1 MYPGYVLIEESTGY
15 LFKNGGTEMKNVV
28 ITGGSGLLGPAVIK
42 EFLEHDYHVVNA
54 DIKHPKEALCKT
66 VITDLTNLGEVY
78 GVLAGAD
85 AVVHLAAIPV
95 AYSHPNEVTFQNNV
109 MSTYNILEAAGNLG
123 IKKAVI
129 SSSESS
135 YGICFSKQGLTP
147 QYVPIDEDHP
157 QMPEESYGL
166 SKIVN
171 EKTADMI
178 YQRKGMQVVS
188 MRLGN
193 VISPE
198 MYKNFPN
205 FIHDPE
211 QRKTILWSYIDT
223 RDAATAFR
231 LAVETD
237 GLGSVALN
245 IAADDTSMNIES
257 KQLMET
263 CFPTVKD
270 FRKDLSGF
278 ETLLNNE
285 KAKKLLNWKPIHKWR
300 NYVEL

>member
-1 MYPGYVLIEESTGY
+1 
-15 LFKNGGTEMKNVV
+15 MKNIV
-28 ITGGSGLLGPAVIK
+28 ITGGSGLLGPDVIK
-42 EFLEHDYHVVNA
+42 EFLEHGYNVVNA
-54 DIKHPKEALCKT
+54 DMKYPKEALCRT
-66 VITDLTNLGEVY
+66 IITDLTDLGQVH
-78 GVLAGAD
+78 GVLAHAD

-95 AYSHPNEVTFQNNV
+95 AYSHPNEVTFRNNV

-129 SSSESS
+129 TSSESS

-157 QMPEESYGL
+157 QLPEESYGL

-178 YQRKGMQVVS
+178 HQRTGMQVVS
-188 MRLGN
+188 FRLGN

-198 MYKNFPN
+198 MYKNFPG
-205 FIHDPE
+205 FIHQPE

-223 RDAATAFR
+223 RDAATAYR
-231 LAVETD
+231 LAIETE

-245 IAADDTSMNIES
+245 IAADDSSMAIPS
-257 KQLMET
+257 KQLMEECYPSVT
-263 CFPTVKD
+263 N
-270 FRKDLSGF
+270 FRRELTGYESLLS
-278 ETLLNNE
+278 NE
-285 KAKKLLNWKPIHKWR
+285 MAKKLLNWQPVHKWR
-300 NYVEL
+300 DYVTAKANI

>member
-1 MYPGYVLIEESTGY
+1 MP
-15 LFKNGGTEMKNVV
+15 KVV
-28 ITGGSGLLGPAVIK
+28 VTGGSGLLGRDVII
-42 EFLEHDYHVVNA
+42 EFLNHGYEVVNA

-109 MSTYNILEAAGNLG
+109 MSTYNILEAAGTLG

-135 YGICFSKQGLTP
+135 YGICFSKQNLAP
-147 QYVPIDEDHP
+147 KYVPIDEEHP
-157 QMPEESYGL
+157 QLPEESYGL

-178 YQRKGMQVVS
+178 HQRTGMQVVS

-198 MYKNFPN
+198 MYKNFPS
-205 FIHDPE
+205 FIDKPE
-211 QRKTILWSYIDT
+211 LRKTILWSYIDT
-223 RDAATAFR
+223 RDAASAYR

-237 GLGSVALN
+237 GLGSVPLC
-245 IAADDTSMNIES
+245 IAADDSSMDIES
-257 KQLMET
+257 KQLMEI
-263 CFPTVKD
+263 CFPEVKD
-270 FRKDLSGF
+270 FRSDLSGF
-278 ETLLNNE
+278 QSLLSNE
-285 KAKKLLNWKPIHKWR
+285 KAKKLLNWQPIHQWR

>member
-1 MYPGYVLIEESTGY
+1 MQ
-15 LFKNGGTEMKNVV
+15 KVV
-28 ITGGSGLLGPAVIK
+28 VTGGSGLLGRDVIK
-42 EFLEHDYHVVNA
+42 EFLEHGYEVVNA
-54 DIKHPKEALCKT
+54 DLKHPKEALCRT

-109 MSTYNILEAAGNLG
+109 MSTYNILEAAGSLG

-135 YGICFSKQGLTP
+135 YGICFSKQNLNP
-147 QYVPIDEDHP
+147 QYVPIDEQHP
-157 QMPEESYGL
+157 QLPEESYGL

-171 EKTADMI
+171 ENTADMI
-178 YQRKGMQVVS
+178 HRRTGMQVVS
-188 MRLGN
+188 FRLGN
-193 VISPE
+193 VIAPE
-198 MYKNFPN
+198 MYQNFPG

-223 RDAATAFR
+223 RDAASAYR

-237 GLGSVALN
+237 DLGSVALN
-245 IAADDTSMNIES
+245 IGADETSMDVES
-257 KQLMET
+257 KQLMEI
-263 CFPTVKD
+263 CFPDVKD
-270 FRKDLSGF
+270 FRKKLTGF
-278 ETLLNNE
+278 EPLLNND
-285 KAKKLLNWKPIHKWR
+285 KAKQLLNWKPAHKWR
-300 NYVEL
+300 NYVNL

>member
-1 MYPGYVLIEESTGY
+1 ML
-15 LFKNGGTEMKNVV
+15 KKVV
-28 ITGGSGLLGPAVIK
+28 VTGGSGLLGSAVIQ
-42 EFLEHDYHVVNA
+42 EFLDNGYRVVNA
-54 DIKHPKEALCKT
+54 DIKHPKESLCRT

-78 GVLAGAD
+78 GVLSGAD

-135 YGICFSKQGLTP
+135 YGICFSKQNLGP
-147 QYVPIDEDHP
+147 QYVPIDEEHP

-178 YQRKGMQVVS
+178 HQRTGMQVVS
-188 MRLGN
+188 FRLGN
-193 VISPE
+193 VIAPE
-198 MYKNFPN
+198 MYSNFPR
-205 FIHDPE
+205 FIHNPE
-211 QRKTILWSYIDT
+211 ERKPILWSYIDT
-223 RDAATAFR
+223 RDAATAYR

-245 IAADDTSMNIES
+245 IGADETSMDIES
-257 KQLMET
+257 KQLMEIS
-263 CFPTVKD
+263 FPDVKD

-278 ETLLNNE
+278 APLLNNE
-285 KAKKLLNWKPIHKWR
+285 KAKRLLNWQPIHKWR
-300 NYVEL
+300 NYVKL

>member
-1 MYPGYVLIEESTGY
+1 MQ
-15 LFKNGGTEMKNVV
+15 KVV
-28 ITGGSGLLGPAVIK
+28 ITGGSGLLGRDVIK
-42 EFLEHDYHVVNA
+42 EFLEHGYEVVNA
-54 DIKHPKEALCKT
+54 DLKHPKEALCRT

-109 MSTYNILEAAGNLG
+109 MSTYNILEAAGSLG

-135 YGICFSKQGLTP
+135 YGICFSKQNLNP
-147 QYVPIDEDHP
+147 QYVPIDEEHP
-157 QMPEESYGL
+157 QLPEESYGL

-171 EKTADMI
+171 ENTADMI
-178 YQRKGMQVVS
+178 HRRTGMQVVS
-188 MRLGN
+188 FRLGN
-193 VISPE
+193 VIAPE
-198 MYKNFPN
+198 MYPNFPG
-205 FIHDPE
+205 FIHNPE

-223 RDAATAFR
+223 RDAATAYR

-237 GLGSVALN
+237 ELGSVAVN
-245 IAADDTSMNIES
+245 IGADETSMDIES

-263 CFPTVKD
+263 CFPDITD
-270 FRKDLSGF
+270 FRKELTGF
-278 ETLLNNE
+278 EPLLNNE

-300 NYVEL
+300 NYVKL

>member
-1 MYPGYVLIEESTGY
+1 
-15 LFKNGGTEMKNVV
+15 MKKVV
-28 ITGGSGLLGPAVIK
+28 VTGGSGLLGSAVIN
-42 EFLEHDYHVVNA
+42 EFLEHGYEVINA
-54 DIKHPKEALCKT
+54 DLKHSKEALCRT

-135 YGICFSKQGLTP
+135 YGICFSRQNLKP
-147 QYVPIDEDHP
+147 QYVPIDEEHP
-157 QMPEESYGL
+157 QLPEESYGL

-171 EKTADMI
+171 ENTADSI
-178 YQRKGMQVVS
+178 HRRTGMQVVS
-188 MRLGN
+188 FRLGN

-198 MYKNFPN
+198 MYNNFPG

-211 QRKTILWSYIDT
+211 QRKPILWSYIDT
-223 RDAATAFR
+223 RDAAAAYR

-245 IAADDTSMNIES
+245 IGADETSMDIES

-263 CFPTVKD
+263 CFPDVKY

-278 ETLLNNE
+278 EPLLNNE

-300 NYVEL
+300 DYVKF

>member
-1 MYPGYVLIEESTGY
+1 MEVWT
-15 LFKNGGTEMKNVV
+15 MKNVV
-28 ITGGSGLLGPAVIK
+28 VTGGSGLLGPDVIR
-42 EFLEHDYHVVNA
+42 EFLEHGYRVVNA
-54 DIKHPKEALCKT
+54 DLKHPKEALCRT

-95 AYSHPNEVTFQNNV
+95 AYSHPNEVTFRNNV
-109 MSTYNILEAAGNLG
+109 MSTYNILEAAGSLG

-135 YGICFSKQGLTP
+135 YGICFSKQNLTP
-147 QYVPIDEDHP
+147 QYVPIDEEHP
-157 QMPEESYGL
+157 QLPEESYGL

-178 YQRKGMQVVS
+178 HQRTGMQVVS

-193 VISPE
+193 VISPD
-198 MYKNFPN
+198 MYKNFPH

-223 RDAATAFR
+223 RDAASAYR
-231 LAVETD
+231 LAIETD

-245 IAADDTSMNIES
+245 IAADDTSMDIES

-263 CFPTVKD
+263 CFPNVKD
-270 FRKDLSGF
+270 FRKDITGF
-278 ETLLNNE
+278 ESLLSNE
-285 KAKKLLNWKPIHKWR
+285 KAKKLLNWQPVHQWR
-300 NYVEL
+300 NYVKF

>member
-1 MYPGYVLIEESTGY
+1 
-15 LFKNGGTEMKNVV
+15 MKKKVV
-28 ITGGSGLLGPAVIK
+28 ITGGSGLLGREVIK
-42 EFLEHDYHVVNA
+42 EFLEHGYDVVNA
-54 DIKHPKEALCKT
+54 DMKHPKEALCRT

-95 AYSHPNEVTFQNNV
+95 AYSHPNEVTFENNV
-109 MSTYNILEAAGNLG
+109 MSTYNILEASGNLG

-135 YGICFSKQGLTP
+135 YGICFSKQNLTP

-157 QMPEESYGL
+157 QLPEESYGL

-178 YQRKGMQVVS
+178 HRRTGMQVVS
-188 MRLGN
+188 FRLGN

-198 MYKNFPN
+198 MYQNFPG
-205 FIHDPE
+205 FIHNPE

-223 RDAATAFR
+223 RDAATAYR

-245 IAADDTSMNIES
+245 IGADETSMDMES
-257 KQLMET
+257 KQLMEI
-263 CFPTVKD
+263 CYPDVKD

-278 ETLLNNE
+278 APLLNNE
-285 KAKKLLNWKPIHKWR
+285 KAKKLLNWQPIHKWR
-300 NYVEL
+300 NYVNL

>member
-1 MYPGYVLIEESTGY
+1 
-15 LFKNGGTEMKNVV
+15 MKKKVV
-28 ITGGSGLLGPAVIK
+28 ITGGSGLLGRDVIK
-42 EFLEHDYHVVNA
+42 EFLDHGYEVINA
-54 DIKHPKEALCKT
+54 DRQYPKEALCRT

-78 GVLAGAD
+78 GVLADAD

-95 AYSHPNEVTFQNNV
+95 AYSHPNEVTFENNV

-135 YGICFSKQGLTP
+135 YGICFSKQNLTP

-157 QMPEESYGL
+157 QLPEESYGL

-178 YQRKGMQVVS
+178 HRRTGMQVVS
-188 MRLGN
+188 FRLGN

-198 MYKNFPN
+198 KYENFPG

-223 RDAATAFR
+223 RDAATAYR

-245 IAADDTSMNIES
+245 IGADETSMDIES

-263 CFPTVKD
+263 CYPTVTD
-270 FRKDLSGF
+270 FSKDLSGF
-278 ETLLNNE
+278 APLLNNE
-285 KAKKLLNWKPIHKWR
+285 KAKRLLNWKPVHKWR
-300 NYVEL
+300 DYVKM

>member
-1 MYPGYVLIEESTGY
+1 
-15 LFKNGGTEMKNVV
+15 MKKKVV
-28 ITGGSGLLGPAVIK
+28 ITGGSGLLGREVIK
-42 EFLEHDYHVVNA
+42 EFLKHGYEVVNA
-54 DIKHPKEALCKT
+54 DIKYPKEALCRT

-95 AYSHPNEVTFQNNV
+95 AYSHPNEVTFENNV

-135 YGICFSKQGLTP
+135 YGVCFSKQNLKP

-157 QMPEESYGL
+157 QLPEESYGL

-178 YQRKGMQVVS
+178 HRRTGMQVVS
-188 MRLGN
+188 FRLGN

-198 MYKNFPN
+198 KYQNFPG
-205 FIHDPE
+205 FIHNPE

-223 RDAATAFR
+223 RDAATAYR

-237 GLGSVALN
+237 GLGSIALN
-245 IAADDTSMNIES
+245 IGADETSMDIES

-263 CFPTVKD
+263 CYPDVKD
-270 FRKDLSGF
+270 FRKELSGF
-278 ETLLNNE
+278 EPLLNNE
-285 KAKKLLNWKPIHKWR
+285 KAKKFLNWKPIHKWR
-300 NYVEL
+300 NYVNL

>member
-1 MYPGYVLIEESTGY
+1 VD
-15 LFKNGGTEMKNVV
+15 GGLKMKKKVV
-28 ITGGSGLLGPAVIK
+28 ITGGSGLLGREVIK
-42 EFLEHDYHVVNA
+42 GFLEHGYDVVNA
-54 DIKHPKEALCKT
+54 DIKHPKEALCRT

-95 AYSHPNEVTFQNNV
+95 AYSHPNEVTFENNV

-135 YGICFSKQGLTP
+135 YGICFSKQNLKP

-157 QMPEESYGL
+157 QLPEESYGL

-178 YQRKGMQVVS
+178 HRRTGMQVVS
-188 MRLGN
+188 FRLGN

-198 MYKNFPN
+198 MYQNFPG
-205 FIHDPE
+205 FIQNPE

-223 RDAATAFR
+223 RDAATAYR
-231 LAVETD
+231 LAIETD

-245 IAADDTSMNIES
+245 IGADETSMDMES
-257 KQLMET
+257 KQLMEI
-263 CFPTVKD
+263 CYPDVKD
-270 FRKDLSGF
+270 FRKDLPGF
-278 ETLLNNE
+278 APLLNNE
-285 KAKKLLNWKPIHKWR
+285 KAKKLLNWKPIHMWR
-300 NYVEL
+300 NYVNL

>member
-1 MYPGYVLIEESTGY
+1 MQ
-15 LFKNGGTEMKNVV
+15 KVV
-28 ITGGSGLLGPAVIK
+28 ITGGSGLLGTAVIQ
-42 EFLEHDYHVVNA
+42 EFLEHGYEVINA
-54 DIKHPKEALCKT
+54 DMKHPKEALCKT

-95 AYSHPNEVTFQNNV
+95 AYSHPNEVTFQNNT

-135 YGICFSKQGLTP
+135 YGICFSKQDLQP

-157 QMPEESYGL
+157 QLPEESYGL

-178 YQRKGMQVVS
+178 HRRTGMQVVS
-188 MRLGN
+188 FRLGN

-198 MYKNFPN
+198 MYKNFPR
-205 FIHDPE
+205 FIHNPE
-211 QRKTILWSYIDT
+211 ERKPILWSYIDT
-223 RDAATAFR
+223 RDAASAYR
-231 LAVETD
+231 LAVEAE

-245 IAADDTSMNIES
+245 IGADETSMDIES

-263 CFPTVKD
+263 CFTSVLD
-270 FRKDLSGF
+270 FRKELTGF
-278 ETLLNNE
+278 APLLNNE
-285 KAKKLLNWKPIHKWR
+285 KAKKLLNWKPVHKWR
-300 NYVEL
+300 NYVNL

>member
-1 MYPGYVLIEESTGY
+1 
-15 LFKNGGTEMKNVV
+15 MKSVV
-28 ITGGSGLLGPAVIK
+28 ITGGSGLLGSAVIK
-42 EFLEHDYHVVNA
+42 EFLDHGYHVVNS

-95 AYSHPNEVTFQNNV
+95 AYSHPNEVTFHNNV

-135 YGICFSKQGLTP
+135 YGICFSKQHLKP
-147 QYVPIDEDHP
+147 QYVPMDEDHP
-157 QMPEESYGL
+157 QLPEESYGL

-178 YQRKGMQVVS
+178 HQRTGMQVVS

-198 MYKNFPN
+198 MYKNFPG
-205 FIHDPE
+205 FIHNPE

-223 RDAATAFR
+223 RDAATAYR
-231 LAVETD
+231 LAIETD

-245 IAADDTSMNIES
+245 IGADDTSMDIES
-257 KQLMET
+257 KQLMEI
-263 CFPTVKD
+263 CFPDVKD
-270 FRKDLSGF
+270 FRKEITGF

-285 KAKKLLNWKPIHKWR
+285 KAKRLLNWQPVHKWR
-300 NYVEL
+300 NYVKL